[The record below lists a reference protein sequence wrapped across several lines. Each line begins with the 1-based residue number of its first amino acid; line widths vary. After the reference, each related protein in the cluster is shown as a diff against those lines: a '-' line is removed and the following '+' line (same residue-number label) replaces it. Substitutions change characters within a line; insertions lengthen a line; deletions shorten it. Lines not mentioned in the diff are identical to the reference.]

1 LRPLHSSCPK
11 CWTKMVLPPV
21 SVTQVSTGTAQGR
34 YSLPTGSEVT
44 RTIFY
49 GVTGIG
55 IRTTVYC
62 VTGIGIRTVVMC
74 LIFHCYVLSSSSTS
88 ENGTL
93 LSDQNKSVR
102 MRNPCFGVLSVL
114 CKPGLLKLVL
124 FVQIVLL
131 FCSDVY
137 YVKLFQKLGVFC
149 VTTMLSARVSGI
161 SLDR

>member
-1 LRPLHSSCPK
+1 
-11 CWTKMVLPPV
+11 MVLLV
-21 SVTQVSTGTAQGR
+21 SV
-34 YSLPTGSEVT
+34 SELLL
-44 RTIFY
+44 
-49 GVTGIG
+49 
-55 IRTTVYC
+55 C
-62 VTGIGIRTVVMC
+62 V

-114 CKPGLLKLVL
+114 CKPGSLKLVL

-149 VTTMLSARVSGI
+149 VTTMLSARVSVSVLI
-161 SLDR
+161 VKTCTNCSADWQSCVLCEILFQKLCFLYDDKSTMLSARVSDIVQV